1 MPLPAADLPHQAPAN
16 GSTYDLIVV
25 GSGAAAMSAAVTSS
39 ILGLKTAVIEKAPVL
54 GGTTAISAGGVW
66 IPCNHL
72 AAAAGVTD
80 RADAARRYLEYC
92 AGPYFRADLVD
103 AFITHGPS
111 MLRFMEERACV
122 RFSYAAG
129 RPDYRPEAPGAAL
142 EGRTIHPLPFDGR
155 LLGEEIRRLRPPL
168 REMTFLG
175 LMIKPGPDLKHFLNA
190 LRSFQSFRFVSRK
203 LARHFR
209 DLLLHRRPMDLSNG
223 NALIARLMRSALDY
237 QAQLFTSCELKRL
250 EHTNGRVTAV
260 VVDTPQGEHR
270 IETTRGVV
278 LATGGFSHDPK
289 RRQQL
294 YPHSSRG
301 QAHHSP
307 VPSTVTGD
315 GLSIAETVGARIN
328 LRQAHGA
335 CWAPVSRVPRRH
347 GMSVNFP
354 HLIDRQKPGFI
365 AVTRAG
371 KRFVNEASS
380 YHDFGQA
387 MIAACANDPEV
398 IVYLIADHRAMR
410 RYGMGAVRP
419 HPLPYSEHLQS
430 GYLKRADTLA
440 ELARTLNLPVATFTQ
455 TIEAFNQHARDG
467 HDPEFNK
474 GGNAYNRYNGDA
486 AHRPNPC
493 LAPIESAP
501 FYAIQLEIGELG
513 TLLGLD
519 IDHRARV
526 LDQSG
531 VPIPGLYAAGN
542 DATNPM
548 GGDYPGGGATLGP
561 GMVMGHLAALHAAG
575 QIDDSPNSPAPA
587 KSA

>member
-1 MPLPAADLPHQAPAN
+1 MPPPATPSPTMPLDEN
-16 GSTYDLIVV
+16 NRYDLIVV
-25 GSGAAAMSAAVTSS
+25 GSGAAAMSAAVTASVQ
-39 ILGLKTAVIEKAPVL
+39 GLKTAVIEKASVL

-80 RADAARRYLEYC
+80 RATAARRYLEHC

-103 AFITHGPS
+103 AFITHAPR
-111 MLRFMEERACV
+111 MLRFMEEHASV

-155 LLGEEIRRLRPPL
+155 LLGSEIRRLRPPL

-190 LRSFQSFRFVSRK
+190 LRSFESFRFVARK
-203 LARHFR
+203 LLRHFR
-209 DLLLHRRPMDLSNG
+209 DLLVHQRAMDLSNG
-223 NALIARLMRSALDY
+223 NALIARMMRSALDHR
-237 QAQLFTSCELKRL
+237 ATLLTSCELIQIERDS
-250 EHTNGRVTAV
+250 GRVVAV
-260 VVDTPQGEHR
+260 GVRTPQGEQR

-278 LATGGFSHDPK
+278 LATGGFSHDAK

-294 YPHSSRG
+294 YPHAGRG
-301 QAHHSP
+301 QPHHSP
-307 VPSTVTGD
+307 VPDTVAGD
-315 GLSIAETVGARIN
+315 GLRIAEDLGARLN
-328 LRQAHGA
+328 LHQAHGA
-335 CWAPVSRVPRRH
+335 CWAPVSRVPKAD
-347 GMSVNFP
+347 GSLVNFP

-371 KRFVNEASS
+371 RRFTNEASS
-380 YHDFGQA
+380 YHDFGKA
-387 MIAACANDPEV
+387 MIEACASEPDV

-419 HPLPYSEHLQS
+419 HPLPYSEHLRS
-430 GYLKRADTLA
+430 GYLVRANSLA
-440 ELARTLNLPVATFTQ
+440 ALADALQIPASTFTQ
-455 TIEAFNQHARDG
+455 TVTQFNLHARLG
-467 HDPEFNK
+467 HDPEFDK
-474 GGNAYNRYNGDA
+474 GGNAYNRYNGDGT
-486 AHRPNPC
+486 HQPNPC

-501 FYAIQLEIGELG
+501 FYAVRLHIGELG

-526 LDQSG
+526 LDRSG
-531 VPIPGLYAAGN
+531 APIPGLYAAGN
-542 DATNPM
+542 DASNLM

-561 GMVMGHLAALHAAG
+561 GMAMGYLAAMHAAG
-575 QIDDSPNSPAPA
+575 AIDDRPDPPQ
-587 KSA
+587 SADPS